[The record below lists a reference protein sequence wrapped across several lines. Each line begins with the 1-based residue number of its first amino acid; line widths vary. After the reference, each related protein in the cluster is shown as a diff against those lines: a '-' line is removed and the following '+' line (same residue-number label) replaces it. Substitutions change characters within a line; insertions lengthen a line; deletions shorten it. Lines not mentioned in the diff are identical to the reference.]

1 VNLIFLGCPGSGKG
15 TQAKFLVSN
24 NGFHHISTGDLFR
37 EEISRN
43 SELGRKVKSYIDAGR
58 LVPDDV
64 VLDVIK
70 NKIKDIKGNILF
82 DGFPRTIEQAEGL
95 EKMMDKISKNID
107 VVLFFNVNEEDVV
120 KRITA
125 RRNCPKCGKIYNMI
139 TNPPKNDETCD
150 ECKVK
155 LNHRDDDKEE
165 VVKKRMQVYKDL
177 TSPLISYY
185 RTQGIFEIIDAS
197 KSVEDVYKEI
207 VDKISKY
214 SK

>member
-1 VNLIFLGCPGSGKG
+1 MNVIFLGCPGSGKG
-15 TQAKFLVSN
+15 TQAKFLVSKHN
-24 NGFHHISTGDLFR
+24 FYHLSTGDLFR
-37 EEISRN
+37 EEISKN
-43 SELGRKVKSYIDAGR
+43 SDLGKKVKSYIDSGR
-58 LVPDDV
+58 LVPDNV
-64 VLDVIK
+64 VLDVMK

-95 EKMMDKISKNID
+95 NRMLDELSKDID
-107 VVLFFNVNEEDVV
+107 IVFFFNVKEDEII

-150 ECKVK
+150 DCKVK

-165 VVKKRMQVYKDL
+165 VVKKRMDVYKDL

-185 RTQGIFEIIDAS
+185 RTLGIFEVIDAS
-197 KSVEDVYKEI
+197 KSVEEVYNQI
-207 VDKISKY
+207 ASKISG
-214 SK
+214 